1 MKVKTIENEN
11 GRFRVIEENG
21 IKYLHGMDLIYNAGF
36 SNNDKSLFVEIVK
49 PIDNKHIKRFDI
61 SPMEKKVAFVA
72 YDGVIAFLD
81 SVDNSDSK
89 DVMKWFNEYMEPKEV
104 VKIDNQLMIF
114 EGNEVE
120 IFELDGVVYFNP
132 RDVGKCLDIEPT
144 TVRRHIQ
151 SMNDKQVKKLTNSTV
166 HSNDI
171 RKLHNNGEN
180 FLLES
185 GVYKLIFKSR
195 KPSAEKFQDWVT
207 DEVLPSIRKTG
218 SYSIQKMPETKIEW
232 MKLAVETEEARL
244 IAVEDSVKKQKVIE
258 HQKPKVEFYETVGN
272 SKDLITMGTMAKM
285 LCDDF
290 TDIGSVRLFEYMHI
304 AGYLMYTK
312 ENKHTPK
319 QKYINMKLFR
329 SVESTFSRS
338 DSTGLGITTKITPK
352 GQQYFIKHFLKL
364 KSKGVNYKDIVKT
377 HKDKIKAEDDAVIA
391 NAIFPL

>member
-89 DVMKWFNEYMEPKEV
+89 DVMKWVNEYMKPKEV
-104 VKIDNQLMIF
+104 VKIDNQLTVF
-114 EGNEVE
+114 QNEEFGNITAIEKDGETWFIAKEISEVLE
-120 IFELDGVVYFNP
+120 YSLTGNMLKRLDEDEKADIPFWNVSSNQHRNQVVINESGFYNA
-132 RDVGKCLDIEPT
+132 VIG
-144 TVRRHIQ
+144 
-151 SMNDKQVKKLTNSTV
+151 SKKLEA
-166 HSNDI
+166 
-171 RKLHNNGEN
+171 K
-180 FLLES
+180 
-185 GVYKLIFKSR
+185 KFK
-195 KPSAEKFQDWVT
+195 KWVT
-207 DEVLPSIRKTG
+207 SEVLPSIRKTG

-364 KSKGVNYKDIVKT
+364 KSKGINYKDIIKT
-377 HKDKIKAEDDAVIA
+377 HKDKIKVEDDAVIA